1 MHNVI
6 EMIDTVYELPVSSS
20 LAAIQEYNSRAR
32 DGKYEYGPV
41 LRSLL
46 GDDCQELENPDHAR
60 VQVGYV
66 IQLAIETHLLG
77 GVIDVDSLYVE
88 ATAKARAFA
97 REMSWAFAKKE
108 VEEKLDEHG
117 RPKPKKGSKGE
128 RSYEIYCEMVAAGNA
143 TRKTVM
149 EAFQDEEVMGMQP
162 HTKKGAS
169 SYFYIV
175 KNKYEKLN
183 G

>member
-1 MHNVI
+1 MHTVI
-6 EMIDTVYELPVSSS
+6 EMIDSVYDLSITSS

-32 DGKYEYGPV
+32 DGKYDFGPV
-41 LRSLL
+41 LQSLVGNHCEVL
-46 GDDCQELENPDHAR
+46 PDPDHAR

-77 GVIDVDSLYVE
+77 GQIDSDSLYVE
-88 ATAKARAFA
+88 ATQKARDFA
-97 REMSWAFAKKE
+97 KEMSWAFAKKE
-108 VEEKLDEHG
+108 VEEKLDENG
-117 RPKPKKGSKGE
+117 RVRPKKGSKGD
-128 RSYEIYCEMVAAGNA
+128 RSYEIYCEMVEKGTA
-143 TRKTVM
+143 TRKAVM

-162 HTKKGAS
+162 HTKAGSS

-175 KNKYEKLN
+175 KKKYEKET

>member
-6 EMIDTVYELPVSSS
+6 EMIDTVYELSVSSP
-20 LAAIQEYNSRAR
+20 LAAIQEYNIRAR

-46 GDDCQELENPDHAR
+46 GDNCQELENPDHAR

-77 GVIDVDSLYVE
+77 GVIDPDSLYVE
-88 ATAKARAFA
+88 ATEKARAFA
-97 REMSWAFAKKE
+97 REMSWAFATKE
-108 VEEKLDEHG
+108 KVEQLDEHG
-117 RPKPKKGSKGE
+117 RPKPKKGSKSV
-128 RSYEIYCEMVAAGNA
+128 RSYEIFCEMHEKNA
-143 TRKTVM
+143 TRKEIM

-162 HTKKGAS
+162 HTKSGAS
-169 SYFYIV
+169 TYYYNM
-175 KNKYEKLN
+175 KAKYEKLY